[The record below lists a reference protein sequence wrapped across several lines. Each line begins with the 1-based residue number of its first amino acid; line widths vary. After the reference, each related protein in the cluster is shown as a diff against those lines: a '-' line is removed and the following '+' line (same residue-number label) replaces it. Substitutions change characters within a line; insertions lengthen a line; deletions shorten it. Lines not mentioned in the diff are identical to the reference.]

1 MCVFHNFFEFLS
13 CMWEETERILERLA
27 CTCTPPFLRDIPDCA
42 LDHIRFC
49 CLVVLTAFQQEHV
62 GRHPCGD
69 QPGYAHHRRLLSS
82 LAEALEHDLQRL
94 QQGLHLRP
102 FAHA

>member
-1 MCVFHNFFEFLS
+1 
-13 CMWEETERILERLA
+13 MWEETARIVESLA
-27 CTCTPPFLRDIPDCA
+27 ATCTPPFLCDIPDCA

-49 CLVVLTAFQQEHV
+49 CLVVLTAFQQEHFR
-62 GRHPCGD
+62 RHHCGD

-94 QQGLHLRP
+94 QQGLQLRSS
-102 FAHA
+102 ARA

>member
-13 CMWEETERILERLA
+13 CMWEETERILQRLA

-102 FAHA
+102 SAHA